1 MERYFLNY
9 NPIFRGYKIV
19 VKMSLR
25 YKRNRIHIKEEEQQC
40 IKDFPVLIGGCGI
53 GSYIAECL
61 LRMGFENLIIVDG
74 DIVELTNLNRQN
86 YVAGD
91 IGMNKAIALRNRL
104 KAINPNAK
112 ITAYAEFLN
121 RDNLYSLDLNC
132 KVAINA
138 LDFSSDIP
146 FLFDEYMA
154 DKKISVVHPYNLG
167 WAGFLT
173 VITPESRNL
182 RSVDKE
188 HHAFE
193 MNVGKFIVDRLQEK
207 NITTKWLEDF
217 LSEYGQIAMDSPP
230 PQLSLGLYL
239 LAGMVCQIVFNIAT
253 GKTIKVFPESY
264 YLSMRE

>member
-1 MERYFLNY
+1 
-9 NPIFRGYKIV
+9 
-19 VKMSLR
+19 MSLR
-25 YKRNRIHIKEEEQQC
+25 YKRNTIHIKEGEQRRIQ
-40 IKDFPVLIGGCGI
+40 DFRVLIGGCGI

-61 LRMGFENLIIVDG
+61 LRMGFENMTIIDG

-86 YVAGD
+86 YVEGD
-91 IGMNKAIALRNRL
+91 IGVNKAIALKDRL
-104 KAINPNAK
+104 MAIHPDAK
-112 ITAYAEFLN
+112 IKAYPEFLDTN
-121 RDNLYSLDLNC
+121 NLYSLDLNC
-132 KVAINA
+132 DVAINA

-154 DKKISVVHPYNLG
+154 QKNIVVVHPYNLG

-182 RSVDKE
+182 RSLDKE

-193 MNVGKFIVDRLQEK
+193 INVGKYIVDRLKEK
-207 NITTKWLEDF
+207 NIDTNWLEDF
-217 LSEYGQIAMDSPP
+217 LLEYGKIAMESPP

-239 LAGMVCQIVFNIAT
+239 LAGMVCQVVFNIAT
-253 GKTIKVFPESY
+253 DKAIRVFPESY

>member
-1 MERYFLNY
+1 
-9 NPIFRGYKIV
+9 
-19 VKMSLR
+19 MSLR
-25 YKRNRIHIKEEEQQC
+25 YKRNTIHIKEGEQRRIQ
-40 IKDFPVLIGGCGI
+40 DFRVLIGGCGI

-61 LRMGFENLIIVDG
+61 LRMGFENMTIIDG

-86 YVAGD
+86 YVEGD
-91 IGMNKAIALRNRL
+91 IGVNKAIALKDRL
-104 KAINPNAK
+104 MAIHPGAK
-112 ITAYAEFLN
+112 IKAYPEFLDPN
-121 RDNLYSLDLNC
+121 NLYNLDLNC
-132 KVAINA
+132 DVAINA

-154 DKKISVVHPYNLG
+154 QKNIVVVHPYNLG

-182 RSVDKE
+182 RSLDKE

-193 MNVGKFIVDRLQEK
+193 INVGKYIVDRLQEK
-207 NITTKWLEDF
+207 NIDTNWLEDF
-217 LSEYGQIAMDSPP
+217 LLEYGKIAMESPP

-239 LAGMVCQIVFNIAT
+239 LAGMVCQVVFNIAT
-253 GKTIKVFPESY
+253 DKAIRVFPESY

>member
-1 MERYFLNY
+1 
-9 NPIFRGYKIV
+9 
-19 VKMSLR
+19 MSLR
-25 YKRNRIHIKEEEQQC
+25 YKRNTIHIKEGEQRRIQ
-40 IKDFPVLIGGCGI
+40 DFRVLIGGCGI

-61 LRMGFENLIIVDG
+61 LRMGFENMTIIDG

-86 YVAGD
+86 YVEGD
-91 IGMNKAIALRNRL
+91 IGVNKAIALKDRL
-104 KAINPNAK
+104 MAIHPDAK
-112 ITAYAEFLN
+112 IKAYPEFLDTN
-121 RDNLYSLDLNC
+121 NLYSLDLNC
-132 KVAINA
+132 DVAINA

-154 DKKISVVHPYNLG
+154 QKNIVVVHPYNLG

-182 RSVDKE
+182 RSLDKE

-193 MNVGKFIVDRLQEK
+193 INVGKYIVDRLQEK
-207 NITTKWLEDF
+207 NIDTNWLEDF
-217 LSEYGQIAMDSPP
+217 LLEYGKIAMESPP

-239 LAGMVCQIVFNIAT
+239 LAGMVCQVVFNIAT
-253 GKTIKVFPESY
+253 DKAIRVFPESY

>member
-1 MERYFLNY
+1 
-9 NPIFRGYKIV
+9 
-19 VKMSLR
+19 MSLR
-25 YKRNRIHIKEEEQQC
+25 YKRNTIHIKEGEQRRIQ
-40 IKDFPVLIGGCGI
+40 DFRVLIGGCGI

-61 LRMGFENLIIVDG
+61 LRMGFENMTIIDG

-86 YVAGD
+86 YVEGD
-91 IGMNKAIALRNRL
+91 IGVNKAIALKDRL
-104 KAINPNAK
+104 IAIHPDAK
-112 ITAYAEFLN
+112 IKAYPEFLDTN
-121 RDNLYSLDLNC
+121 NLYSLDLNC
-132 KVAINA
+132 DVAINA

-154 DKKISVVHPYNLG
+154 QKNIVVVHPYNLG

-182 RSVDKE
+182 RSLDKE

-193 MNVGKFIVDRLQEK
+193 INVGKYIVDRLKEK
-207 NITTKWLEDF
+207 NIDTNWLEDF
-217 LSEYGQIAMDSPP
+217 LLEYGKIAMESPP

-239 LAGMVCQIVFNIAT
+239 LAGMVCQVVFNIAT
-253 GKTIKVFPESY
+253 DKAIRVFPESY